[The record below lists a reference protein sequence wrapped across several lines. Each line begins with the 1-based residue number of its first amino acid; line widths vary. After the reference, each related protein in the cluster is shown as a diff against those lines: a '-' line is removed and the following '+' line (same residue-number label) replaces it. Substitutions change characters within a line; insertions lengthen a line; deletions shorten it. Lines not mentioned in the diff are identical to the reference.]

1 MPGGRPRSDEKE
13 RFLAKVKVVESGCHE
28 WQAGHARGGYGK
40 FRYPTKTVTAHR
52 ASWELF
58 IGPIPKGQ
66 CVLHRCDN
74 RLCVNPQHLF
84 LGTLADNVKDM
95 DEKQRRKT
103 RAKLTETQVKE
114 VRQMLNDRYS
124 QKEIAKKFNVDQTT
138 ISRIKLCI
146 THTFRSI

>member
-1 MPGGRPRSDEKE
+1 MPGGRPRSNEKE

-74 RLCVNPQHLF
+74 RLCVNPRHLF
-84 LGTLADNVKDM
+84 LGTQTENVQDM

-103 RAKLTETQVKE
+103 RAKLTEAQVKE

-124 QKEIAKKFNVDQTT
+124 QQHIAEKFNVDQTT

>member
-74 RLCVNPQHLF
+74 RLCVNLQHLF

-146 THTFRSI
+146 TQTFRSI